1 VVFLYTWVY
10 NINYMK
16 GFFPLTML
24 LVKLHEGFFALT
36 MLLVLGYAIF
46 CGSSS

>member
-1 VVFLYTWVY
+1 
-10 NINYMK
+10 
-16 GFFPLTML
+16 ML

-46 CGSSS
+46 VEVILGCGRCWLWILFWHVVCILLS